1 MDKLLAIPVV
11 LVLVM
16 LQIGIFGNLTL
27 LHGSPDIVL
36 VAVIV
41 WALNERVESG
51 WSWGIAA
58 GLMVGFISA
67 HPLIA
72 ILAGYLLVT
81 GFARYLHKRV
91 WQAPFMAVLITT
103 LFGTVV
109 MATIALTDLR
119 LRGSGYLL
127 EDAVLQIVLPSLL
140 MNLLFALPIHI
151 LFLDFVDWVY
161 PLKDE
166 V

>member
-1 MDKLLAIPVV
+1 MDKLLAIPVI
-11 LVLVM
+11 LVLVI

-51 WSWGIAA
+51 WSWGIVA

-67 HPLIA
+67 HPLVA
-72 ILAGYLLVT
+72 ILAGYLAVT

-91 WQAPFMAVLITT
+91 WQAPILAVLVTT
-103 LFGTVV
+103 LFGTLV
-109 MATIALTDLR
+109 MAAIAMIDL
-119 LRGSGYLL
+119 
-127 EDAVLQIVLPSLL
+127 Q
-140 MNLLFALPIHI
+140 
-151 LFLDFVDWVY
+151 
-161 PLKDE
+161 
-166 V
+166 